1 MTTLVTLLLLI
12 VAGMAAKTLWFSF
25 RAQKPGDYAETGSDF
40 PLRTSLSGRIASE
53 GLIYG
58 PTGRMTNS
66 FTAVMEGTWDGDTG
80 TLSEDFTYSNGR
92 TQQRKWYLKMGKD
105 NRFTATADDIIGEA
119 HGEISGATVRMT
131 YKIVLPPQAGG
142 HVLSVTD
149 WMYLTRDGVIMNRS
163 EMRKFGLKVAELV
176 ATMRPEPQTAPQ
188 SSGA

>member
-1 MTTLVTLLLLI
+1 MIILATLLFLI

-25 RAQKPGDYAETGSDF
+25 RAQKPGDYADTGAAFS
-40 PLRTSLSGRIASE
+40 LRDNLSGRIACE

-66 FTAVMEGTWDGDTG
+66 FTASMEGAWDGDTG

-92 TQQRKWYLKMGKD
+92 KQQRKWYLRLGKG

-119 HGEISGATVRMT
+119 QGVISGSTVRMT
-131 YKIVLPPQAGG
+131 YKIVLPRQAGG

-176 ATMRPEPQTAPQ
+176 ATMRPEAHAESPGG
-188 SSGA
+188 GA

>member
-1 MTTLVTLLLLI
+1 MTTLLVLLLLI
-12 VAGMAAKTLWFSF
+12 VAGVAAKTLLFSF
-25 RAQKPGDYAETGSDF
+25 RAQKPDDYAGSGPAF
-40 PLRTSLSGRIASE
+40 SLRDALSGRIASE

-58 PTGRMTNS
+58 PNGRVTNS
-66 FTAVMEGTWDGDTG
+66 FTAVMEGAWDGNTG

-92 TQQRKWYLKMGKD
+92 TQQRKWYLKLG
-105 NRFTATADDIIGEA
+105 NGNSFTATADDIIGEA
-119 HGEISGATVRMT
+119 NGVISGSTVRMT

-176 ATMRPEPQTAPQ
+176 ATMRPEKTT
-188 SSGA
+188 